1 MKTKTLVLQIQKYCG
16 GPVLQDLPEAHFHSP
31 KTKAKK
37 HHNVAPCLGFG
48 LGLRHCLGLRR
59 CSFHDYPPQ
68 QMQNRFRLCLGAEML
83 TMNDHL
89 AAANEPDKSKTIQL
103 CFTSFYR
110 LGSQLLEH
118 LLMAINH
125 SFLNHFT
132 TPVLAAFLRS
142 QPMNVGPIGSTVPG
156 KNGAPVQTKNFRLQ
170 WTFETQGSF
179 TRFQ

>member
-1 MKTKTLVLQIQKYCG
+1 
-16 GPVLQDLPEAHFHSP
+16 
-31 KTKAKK
+31 
-37 HHNVAPCLGFG
+37 
-48 LGLRHCLGLRR
+48 
-59 CSFHDYPPQ
+59 
-68 QMQNRFRLCLGAEML
+68 ML

-142 QPMNVGPIGSTVPG
+142 QPMMSVQLEALCLAKMVHRFKPKTSGC
-156 KNGAPVQTKNFRLQ
+156 NGRSKLKAVSQGFNRRRTSFSLHLAPKKSEGRTLFHNFQMQKMLAVIN
-170 WTFETQGSF
+170 TDHLKKHCFLKTTSPHPF
-179 TRFQ
+179 

>member
-1 MKTKTLVLQIQKYCG
+1 
-16 GPVLQDLPEAHFHSP
+16 
-31 KTKAKK
+31 
-37 HHNVAPCLGFG
+37 
-48 LGLRHCLGLRR
+48 
-59 CSFHDYPPQ
+59 
-68 QMQNRFRLCLGAEML
+68 ML

-142 QPMNVGPIGSTVPG
+142 QPMMSVQLEALCLAKMVHRFKPKTSGCNGRSKLKAVSQGFTIEENKLFTALSTKKVGGENIVSQFSNAKDAGCNKHRPSRKTLFSQNHITTSVL
-156 KNGAPVQTKNFRLQ
+156 GAQTL
-170 WTFETQGSF
+170 
-179 TRFQ
+179 